1 MDKRTKKNKKTRINR
16 IGLKGEKRKRQNK
29 LKKNALRF
37 VLGGALLLLIVIPLI
52 NLYFLPKNV
61 GFWYPIYRVL
71 PLPIARVDNEMITS
85 RVLLEDLK
93 SVKHFYESND
103 YASRQQRVDFST
115 REGQFRLQIK
125 EKDIFNKLIE
135 DAIVRHIATKQGLIV
150 KQEEVDRAIKESLNK
165 FGVDE
170 QRLAL
175 NLQDNYG
182 WTIEDFKN
190 KVVKNQLLLK
200 KLWQWYQ
207 RNIQTSVEYNKAEEI
222 LEILKEDNSKFAE
235 LAMRYSDG
243 ESRKQ
248 GGEMNWMKESQIIP
262 EVVERLAN
270 MESGDI
276 SGVIISPLGFHIV
289 LLEDVKKNNNTYEN
303 NKQSGDLDNEYKF
316 KQIFIRGKSFV
327 DWLVE
332 QKRLAS
338 VSVFWKKYL
347 WNKNEGEVIFR
358 DLFMRQKESEMRLKS
373 SGDPVLN

>member
-1 MDKRTKKNKKTRINR
+1 MDKRTKKNKKTRIDR

-85 RVLLEDLK
+85 RMLLEDLK

-135 DAIVRHIATKQGLIV
+135 DAVVKHIATEQGLIV
-150 KQEEVDRAIKESLNK
+150 EQEEIDRAIKESLNK

-289 LLEDVKKNNNTYEN
+289 LLEDVKKNDDAYES